1 MALTRVNPTR
11 MELSRL
17 KKQLEVAQ
25 RGHKL
30 LKDKQDEMVRQFMA
44 IIKESRSLRIETETE
59 LKKIIA
65 RFSSAKLKMS
75 KAGIFEAL
83 MIPTKSIEIK
93 TSSRTIMNI
102 KIPELDIK
110 DEGKIDLTYGFAFT
124 PSELDEAIIALSKL
138 LPKMVR
144 LADLEKTCDLLA
156 NEIEKT
162 RRRVNAIEHIMI
174 PNMEADIK
182 YIVQKLDDNE
192 RSNIIRLMKSK
203 EIILNKEQMEY

>member
-17 KKQLEVAQ
+17 KKQLEIAQ

>member
-17 KKQLEVAQ
+17 KKQLEIAQ

-44 IIKESRSLRIETETE
+44 IIKESRSLRIETEAE

-83 MIPTKSIEIK
+83 MIPTKNIEIS

-174 PNMEADIK
+174 PNMEDDIK

-203 EIILNKEQMEY
+203 EIILNKEQMQY

>member
-203 EIILNKEQMEY
+203 EIILNKEQMQY

>member
-17 KKQLEVAQ
+17 KTARVAQ